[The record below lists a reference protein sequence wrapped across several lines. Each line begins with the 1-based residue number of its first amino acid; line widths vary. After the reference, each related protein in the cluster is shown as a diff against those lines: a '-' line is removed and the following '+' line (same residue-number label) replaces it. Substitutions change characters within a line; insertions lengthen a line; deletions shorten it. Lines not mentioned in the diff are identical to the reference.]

1 MSKARCAKRVLQS
14 GHDKWPTYFSGIKKA
29 LDKQELNS
37 IDGAPRR
44 NRTTDTRIFNPLLYR
59 LSYRGNR
66 ALLNIVYKVTSSP
79 ERLVFRRS
87 VTFCAIVR
95 LVAQKTFSL
104 VV

>member
-59 LSYRGNR
+59 LSYRGNS
-66 ALLNIVYKVTSSP
+66 AVLNPFAVARSSP
-79 ERLVFRRS
+79 KRLFFKRG
-87 VTFCAIVR
+87 
-95 LVAQKTFSL
+95 VAVCTIIGL
-104 VV
+104 IA